1 MDDLQSDVVG
11 AELVQR
17 IDQGLDGTLN
27 IGLQDDIELLGSLF
41 HPLIKLFQRDLRGDG
56 ELPLPLL
63 PDPILP
69 DVAGLFLVIDADE
82 LRAGLRNPRK
92 ADDFHRHRRPGLAD
106 TPALIVDHRPNPA
119 EFRLGDERVPLAQRA
134 FLNQY
139 GRHRPPA
146 PVQFRFDDHAAG
158 RPGRIRFE
166 FHDIGLQQDH
176 LQKLPD
182 PLSLLGRNLAKD
194 RIAAPFL
201 REQLVFGQ
209 GLTDLRRIG
218 ARFVHFIDGHDN
230 GNSGHLGMVDRLHR
244 LPHHAVVGGHHQ
256 NDDIRHLGPP
266 GAHGREG
273 LMARCIEEND
283 VAPVDVDMIGADC
296 LGNPSHLPVDH
307 VRLPDGI
314 QQGCLAV
321 VHVTH
326 DGHDRRPGLQ
336 IFRRGF
342 GFLKGFVDDTLGG
355 LDLIVE
361 IGGNQRR
368 RIEIDRL
375 VDGHH
380 QTQGNQF
387 VDHIRC
393 LDPHP
398 LGQFADADRF
408 VHPDPAL
415 DRLRRGDLGFFHL
428 DRSDL
433 LLFPPFCRSLFMV
446 DFDLSALSV
455 HHLLEDGFLARRL
468 FPHQNLDGGLPALH
482 LGLLGGR
489 LPAGFFRSGRRRNS
503 DPDILDDLQF
513 RPAGDLFPSTRQMR
527 SAFLFGRTFGFA
539 GCRHGTGL
547 RFFFRFRD
555 FRTGLG
561 SRFGHRLLSLRRR
574 GNHLGLCQF
583 LRENRGRH
591 RFGSGG
597 VERRFPIDRCSDGG
611 LLEGCFRRRF
621 RGFCRR
627 RFSGFCPHTLFLF
640 LGTFLLLR
648 LGRRGHLRRGDFL
661 RCGANCPPPDDR
673 GLDPLFDHLPGFR
686 SKQFRLNPR
695 QIALFEGARVG
706 FDRDADFLQ
715 PRNQLLVVQPHLLG
729 QFVYSLLRHAPKSPQ
744 SKFRSE

>member
-27 IGLQDDIELLGSLF
+27 IGLQDDIELLGSLL

-82 LRAGLRNPRK
+82 LRAGLGNPRK

-244 LPHHAVVGGHHQ
+244 LPHHPVVGGHDQ
-256 NDDIRHLGPP
+256 NHDIRHLGPP

-273 LMARCIEEND
+273 LMARRIEEND
-283 VAPVDVDMIGADC
+283 VAPVDADMIGADG
-296 LGNPSHLPVDH
+296 LGDPPHLAVDH

-380 QTQGNQF
+380 QTQRDQF

-398 LGQFADADRF
+398 LGQFSDADRF

-513 RPAGDLFPSTRQMR
+513 RPAGDLFPSTR
-527 SAFLFGRTFGFA
+527 
-539 GCRHGTGL
+539 
-547 RFFFRFRD
+547 
-555 FRTGLG
+555 
-561 SRFGHRLLSLRRR
+561 
-574 GNHLGLCQF
+574 
-583 LRENRGRH
+583 
-591 RFGSGG
+591 
-597 VERRFPIDRCSDGG
+597 
-611 LLEGCFRRRF
+611 
-621 RGFCRR
+621 
-627 RFSGFCPHTLFLF
+627 
-640 LGTFLLLR
+640 
-648 LGRRGHLRRGDFL
+648 
-661 RCGANCPPPDDR
+661 
-673 GLDPLFDHLPGFR
+673 
-686 SKQFRLNPR
+686 
-695 QIALFEGARVG
+695 
-706 FDRDADFLQ
+706 
-715 PRNQLLVVQPHLLG
+715 
-729 QFVYSLLRHAPKSPQ
+729 
-744 SKFRSE
+744 